1 MIKIKLNEN
10 IATTFQ
16 DFLKIK
22 EFKDYNSQ
30 SKSIYWQHHSKQVKF
45 FIKDKYL
52 YIKGF
57 SGFYLPDE
65 KYSLRT
71 IWRFAKSLVN
81 KLINYSN
88 PYYLGW
94 FVDRKITSAF
104 ENVMC
109 GNISTNIKLDNEKI
123 ITKKFHI

>member
-1 MIKIKLNEN
+1 M
-10 IATTFQ
+10 
-16 DFLKIK
+16 KIK
-22 EFKDYNSQ
+22 EFTDYNSN
-30 SKSIYWQHHSKQVKF
+30 SKSIYWQHHSKQVNF

-71 IWRFAKSLVN
+71 IWRFAKSLIN
-81 KLINYSN
+81 KLLNYSN

-104 ENVMC
+104 ENVMN
-109 GNISTNIKLDNEKI
+109 GNISTEIKLDKEKI
-123 ITKKFHI
+123 ITKKISHLKRFFHGKNFL